1 MYATIRHYTGAPELA
16 NELAA
21 RAGDVEELI
30 STVPGFQAYYLVRTD
45 GGCTTVSVFDSVS
58 GADESTRRAAEYLR
72 DHAGEFTSPPPTIMA
87 GDVLASFGAPAR
99 V

>member
-1 MYATIRHYTGAPELA
+1 MYATIRTYTGAPELA
-16 NELAA
+16 DELAA

-45 GGCTTVSVFDSVS
+45 GGCTTISIFDSAS
-58 GADESTRRAAEYLR
+58 GADESSRRAAEYLR
-72 DHAGEFTSPPPTIMA
+72 EHAGEFTASTPVITT
-87 GDVLASFGAPAR
+87 GDVLVGFGTPAR